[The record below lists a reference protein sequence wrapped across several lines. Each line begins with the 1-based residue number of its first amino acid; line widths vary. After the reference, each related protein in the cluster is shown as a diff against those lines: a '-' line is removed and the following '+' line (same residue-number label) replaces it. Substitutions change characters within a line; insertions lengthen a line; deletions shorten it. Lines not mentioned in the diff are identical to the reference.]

1 MSTKDLSTTSLRSNS
16 STPVKR
22 RLFGCMGNERGA
34 SMLEMAFIVTIML
47 SLVVGAVDL
56 GFAYQHYGVVLNSSR
71 ESARLYS
78 RLPCTG
84 SNRTILRNA
93 IINAAVAESNGGGG
107 QGAISGGGGRIVVLG
122 QNVKL
127 SPDPTANGCPAEGTA
142 INVKVSVLYESQ
154 FGELIGLG
162 DIPISAS
169 TSMIYYGTDTS
180 QSGS

>member
-1 MSTKDLSTTSLRSNS
+1 MYTIDLSTTGLRSNS

-22 RLFGCMGNERGA
+22 HLFGRLGNERGA
-34 SMLEMAFIVTIML
+34 SVLEMAFIVTIMF

-71 ESARLYS
+71 ESARLYA

-84 SNRTILRNA
+84 SNRTALRNA
-93 IINAAVAESNGGGG
+93 LVNAAVAESAGVVGVIGGG
-107 QGAISGGGGRIVVLG
+107 SGIVLG
-122 QNVKL
+122 QNVEIT
-127 SPDPTANGCPAEGTA
+127 PDPTVAGCPDEGTA
-142 INVKVSVLYESQ
+142 IEVRVSVLYESQ
-154 FGELIGLG
+154 FGELLGLG

-169 TSMIYYGTDTS
+169 SSMMYYGTDTS